1 MQLSGDIGR
10 GRARNSLVELNMF
23 IGFIPVDTKGF
34 FNCIMNSSTNK
45 IISHG
50 SIYLLGSILQRC
62 VSFVMLPI
70 YTRCLTPS
78 DYGTIELLSMVLDFV
93 GIILGLRVGQ
103 AIFRFYEKYDNIQDK
118 NEVITTSLYLVALLN
133 LSGIFLIVLSA
144 KPLTY
149 FVFGDYDN
157 VFFLILFSF
166 TLLGQGF
173 MEIPMTFLRAQ
184 QKPWLYVA
192 FSVLKLALQLGLNI
206 YFVVIRDLHVAGVIY
221 SALLS
226 SAIMIIILGGYTFAH
241 TGWRASAE
249 KAKQLVSFSIPLVFT
264 GMISFYITFGDRYF
278 LRLIVGLA
286 EVGVYSLGYKFGF
299 LLAFLVAGPFG
310 NIWDSEKYKIHRKE
324 NAREEYRRIFF
335 GYNLVLFLVVVGISV
350 FVKDLLKVMSVPAFW
365 SAANIVPIVL
375 AAYVFNI
382 WTGFVNLGVL
392 LEQRTIEIT
401 YGTLMAAAV
410 VTAAYLILIP
420 HFGVMGAAWAS
431 LLAFGTRF
439 VWVYWRS
446 KRFYDMDLAW
456 KPVGVL
462 VLVGTAAI
470 LLSYRTPDDL
480 LVSLCL
486 NTAIFVIS
494 CLSLL
499 AIPGIIPVEYRRRVM
514 LIIKNPRY
522 ILNTRQ

>member
-1 MQLSGDIGR
+1 L
-10 GRARNSLVELNMF
+10 F
-23 IGFIPVDTKGF
+23 
-34 FNCIMNSSTNK
+34 
-45 IISHG
+45 
-50 SIYLLGSILQRC
+50 GSILQRC

-70 YTRCLTPS
+70 YTRCLTPA

-118 NEVITTSLYLVALLN
+118 NEVITTSMYLVALLN
-133 LSGIFLIVLSA
+133 LSGILLIVLSA
-144 KPLTY
+144 RPLTY
-149 FVFGDYDN
+149 FAFGDYDN

-173 MEIPMTFLRAQ
+173 IEISMTFLRAQ
-184 QKPWLYVA
+184 QKPWLFIT
-192 FSVLKLALQLGLNI
+192 FSLLKLALQLGLNI

-226 SAIMIIILGGYTFAH
+226 SATMIIILGGYTFKL

-249 KAKQLVSFSIPLVFT
+249 KAKQLVSFSMPLVLT

-278 LRLIVGLA
+278 LRLIVDLA

-299 LLAFLVAGPFG
+299 LLAFLVGEPFG
-310 NIWDSEKYKIHRKE
+310 NIWNSERYKIYRKE
-324 NAREEYRRIFF
+324 KAKEEYSKIFL

-350 FVKDLLKVMSVPAFW
+350 FVKDLLMIISVPAFW
-365 SAANIVPIVL
+365 PAANIVPIVL
-375 AAYVFNI
+375 SAYVANI
-382 WTGFVNLGVL
+382 WTGFTNLGVM
-392 LEQRTIEIT
+392 LEQKTIEIT

-410 VTAAYLILIP
+410 VTAAYLVLIP
-420 HFGVMGAAWAS
+420 HFGAMGAAWAS

-439 VWVYWRS
+439 AWVYWRS
-446 KRFYDMDLAW
+446 KRLYDMGLSW
-456 KPVGVL
+456 KPVGIL

-470 LLSYRTPDDL
+470 SLSYRTPDDL
-480 LVSLCL
+480 FVSLCL

-499 AIPGIIPVEYRRRVM
+499 VIPGILPVEYRRRVM
-514 LIIKNPRY
+514 LIIKNPWHL
-522 ILNTRQ
+522 LNTRQYF

>member
-1 MQLSGDIGR
+1 
-10 GRARNSLVELNMF
+10 
-23 IGFIPVDTKGF
+23 
-34 FNCIMNSSTNK
+34 
-45 IISHG
+45 
-50 SIYLLGSILQRC
+50 LLGSILQRC

-70 YTRCLTPS
+70 YTRCLTPT
-78 DYGTIELLSMVLDFV
+78 DYGIIELLSMVLDFV

-118 NEVITTSLYLVALLN
+118 NEVITTSMYLVALLN
-133 LSGIFLIVLSA
+133 LSGILLIVLSA

-184 QKPWLYVA
+184 QKPWLYIA
-192 FSVLKLALQLGLNI
+192 FSMLKLALQLGLNI

-226 SAIMIIILGGYTFAH
+226 AATMVIILGGYTFVH
-241 TGWRASAE
+241 TGWRASVV
-249 KAKQLVSFSIPLVFT
+249 KAKQLVSFSIPLVLT
-264 GMISFYITFGDRYF
+264 GIVSFYITFGDRYF
-278 LRLIVGLA
+278 LRSIIGIA

-299 LLAFLVAGPFG
+299 ILAFLVGAPFG

-324 NAREEYRRIFF
+324 NAREEYRRIFR
-335 GYNLVLFLVVVGISV
+335 GYNLVLFIVVVGISV
-350 FVKDLLKVMSVPAFW
+350 FVKDLLKIMSASAFW
-365 SAANIVPIVL
+365 PAANIVPIVL
-375 AAYVFNI
+375 VAYVTNM
-382 WTGFVNLGVL
+382 WTGFTNLGVM
-392 LEQRTIEIT
+392 LEQKTIEIT
-401 YGTLMAAAV
+401 YGTLMAAAL
-410 VTAAYLILIP
+410 VTAAYLFLIP
-420 HFGVMGAAWAS
+420 HFGAMGAAWAS

-446 KRFYDMDLAW
+446 KRLYDMGLSW

-462 VLVGTAAI
+462 VLLGIIAI
-470 LLSYRTPDDL
+470 SLSYLTPDDL

-486 NTAIFVIS
+486 NTIIFVTS

-499 AIPGIIPVEYRRRVM
+499 AIPGIIPVEYRWHVM
-514 LIIKNPRY
+514 LKIKNLRY
-522 ILNTRQ
+522 ILNCRH

>member
-1 MQLSGDIGR
+1 
-10 GRARNSLVELNMF
+10 
-23 IGFIPVDTKGF
+23 
-34 FNCIMNSSTNK
+34 
-45 IISHG
+45 
-50 SIYLLGSILQRC
+50 
-62 VSFVMLPI
+62 MLPI
-70 YTRCLTPS
+70 YTRCLTPA

-93 GIILGLRVGQ
+93 GIMLGLRVGQ

-118 NEVITTSLYLVALLN
+118 NEVITTSMYLVALLN

-144 KPLTY
+144 NPLTY

-157 VFFLILFSF
+157 AFWLILFSF

-173 MEIPMTFLRAQ
+173 MEIPMTFLRTQ
-184 QKPWLYVA
+184 QKPWLYVT

-206 YFVVIRDLHVAGVIY
+206 YFVVVQDLHVAGVIY
-221 SALLS
+221 SALF
-226 SAIMIIILGGYTFAH
+226 SAIMIIILGAYTFIH
-241 TGWRASAE
+241 TGWRASVV
-249 KAKQLVSFSIPLVFT
+249 KAKQLVSFSLPLVLT

-278 LRLIVGLA
+278 LRLLGSLA
-286 EVGVYSLGYKFGF
+286 EVGVYSVGYKFGF
-299 LLAFLVAGPFG
+299 LLTFIVAGPFN
-310 NIWDSEKYKIHRKE
+310 NIWDSEKYKINRKE
-324 NAREEYRRIFF
+324 NAREEYRRIFL

-350 FVKDLLKVMSVPAFW
+350 FVKDLLKIMSAPAFW
-365 SAANIVPIVL
+365 PAANIVPIVL
-375 AAYVFNI
+375 AAYVTNI
-382 WTGFVNLGVL
+382 WAGFTNLGVM
-392 LEQRTIEIT
+392 LEQKTIEIT

-420 HFGVMGAAWAS
+420 HFGAMGAAWAS

-446 KRFYDMDLAW
+446 KRLYDMGLSW
-456 KPVGVL
+456 KRIGVL

-470 LLSYRTPDDL
+470 SLSYRTPDDL

-514 LIIKNPRY
+514 LIVRNPRY
-522 ILNTRQ
+522 ILKTK

>member
-1 MQLSGDIGR
+1 MS
-10 GRARNSLVELNMF
+10 A
-23 IGFIPVDTKGF
+23 
-34 FNCIMNSSTNK
+34 SSSKK

-70 YTRCLTPS
+70 YTRCLTPA

-93 GIILGLRVGQ
+93 GIMLGLRVGQ

-118 NEVITTSLYLVALLN
+118 NEVITTSMYLVALLN

-157 VFFLILFSF
+157 AFWLILFSF

-184 QKPWLYVA
+184 QKPWLYVT

-206 YFVVIRDLHVAGVIY
+206 YFVVVQDLHVAGVIY
-221 SALLS
+221 SALFS
-226 SAIMIIILGGYTFAH
+226 SAIMIIILGAYTFIH
-241 TGWRASAE
+241 TGWRASVV
-249 KAKQLVSFSIPLVFT
+249 KAKQLVSFSLPLVLT

-278 LRLIVGLA
+278 LRLLGSLA
-286 EVGVYSLGYKFGF
+286 EVGVYSVGYKFGF
-299 LLAFLVAGPFG
+299 LLTFIVAGPFN
-310 NIWDSEKYKIHRKE
+310 NIWDSEKYKINRKE
-324 NAREEYRRIFF
+324 NAREEYRRIFL

-350 FVKDLLKVMSVPAFW
+350 FVKDLLKIMSAPAFW
-365 SAANIVPIVL
+365 PAANIVPIVL
-375 AAYVFNI
+375 AAYVTNI
-382 WTGFVNLGVL
+382 WAGFTNLGVM
-392 LEQRTIEIT
+392 LEQKTIEIT

-420 HFGVMGAAWAS
+420 HFGAMGAAWAS

-446 KRFYDMDLAW
+446 KRLYDMGLAW
-456 KPVGVL
+456 KRIGVL

-470 LLSYRTPDDL
+470 SLSYRTPDDL

-514 LIIKNPRY
+514 SIMKNPRY
-522 ILNTRQ
+522 ILNTKQHF